1 MSSASRPLTGEL
13 ERILTYAQALNEA
26 LREEMVRD
34 QSVVL
39 LGEDIGEYGGIFT
52 VTRGLL
58 EEFGRERV
66 IDTPISEGAI
76 VGSALGLALTGY
88 RPVVELMFVDF
99 VFVASDQLFNH
110 VGKAR
115 TSPADSA
122 LCRSWCELSRDR
134 EAERER
140 STRSVWRLFSVTYPA
155 GK

>member
-1 MSSASRPLTGEL
+1 MSTASRSPTEGP

-26 LREEMVRD
+26 LREEMARD

-52 VTRGLL
+52 VTRGLFG
-58 EEFGRERV
+58 EFGRERV

-88 RPVVELMFVDF
+88 RPVVEIMFVDF

-110 VGKAR
+110 VAKAR
-115 TSPADSA
+115 YISGGQRAVPLVVRTQG
-122 LCRSWCELSRDR
+122 
-134 EAERER
+134 ERGP
-140 STRSVWRLFSVTYPA
+140 STHSVWKLFSVMSPA